1 MARHRQD
8 RINEEVRRVVSE
20 IIRNELKDPRISTLC
35 SVVAAEVTPDLKFA
49 KVYISILGSEE
60 EKKNTLAGLNSAAGY
75 VRKELGDRINL
86 RNNPEVHFELDKS
99 IEHGARIMDI
109 LSEINKK
116 DGGNRA

>member
-1 MARHRQD
+1 MSKHRKD

-20 IIRNELKDPRISTLC
+20 IIMNELKDPRVSRLC

-49 KVYISILGSEE
+49 KIYISVLGNDE
-60 EKKNTLAGLNSAAGY
+60 EKKNSLAGLNSAAGY
-75 VRKELGDRINL
+75 IRKELGQRINL
-86 RNNPEVHFELDKS
+86 RNNPEVHFELDKT

-116 DGGNRA
+116 DGGN

>member
-1 MARHRQD
+1 MSKHRKS
-8 RINEEVRRVVSE
+8 RINEEVRRE
-20 IIRNELKDPRISTLC
+20 ISDIIMNGIKDPRVSKLC

-49 KVYISILGSEE
+49 KVFISVLGSEE

-75 VRKELGDRINL
+75 IRKELGTRINL

-116 DGGNRA
+116 DGGDQA